1 MVHGFV
7 PHRARHEATD
17 EAVTNV
23 LSEVESTQ
31 PSIPEIRVLLID
43 DDEDDYVIIRDLI
56 EEARHTRYALSWEST
71 YVAGYAALVGGGYDA
86 CLVDYRLDRHNGID
100 LLRSAIE
107 QGCTI
112 PIVMLTGRG
121 DDEIDTAAMNA
132 GAADFLVKGKID
144 PDDLE
149 RALRHAIDRAAG
161 WRSVRMAEAKQR
173 AMMAGIPDTVFRVS
187 PEGTILDYRAGI
199 ESDPAIGIVGDEATL
214 SSAFGPSVASTLMDA
229 VREAMASGVAC
240 SCEMTREGM
249 INVRHFEARVIP
261 VEDANEVVVIARD
274 FTDEK
279 VASQRLEDLA
289 QAKDRFLGRI
299 SHDLRT
305 PLTTVLGYTDLLRTE
320 WSQFTSEEHFEMI
333 DAVGRGA
340 AKIGHLFDDTLVMA
354 RYETDRLVLAPARV
368 NLAWHGA
375 RAAKMFAGDADVE
388 IIDEGSAAFAV
399 ADPIRLDQI
408 LRHLVS
414 NAASHGGQHIEIVTG
429 QTQGRSWIEVRDDG
443 AGIPESE
450 RPWAQEPLDR
460 SDQSLDTSVSV
471 GVGLTVSH
479 RLAHLM
485 QGDLTYRYESGW
497 SKFRLEFEAADQ
509 LAECAT
515 LENVDARQPSAGPGR
530 DGSESRSDSVLP
542 WLQ

>member
-1 MVHGFV
+1 M
-7 PHRARHEATD
+7 A
-17 EAVTNV
+17 NV
-23 LSEVESTQ
+23 LSATGSGR
-31 PSIPEIRVLLID
+31 PSASDLRVLLID
-43 DDEDDYVIIRDLI
+43 DDEDDFVIIRDLI
-56 EEARHTRYALSWEST
+56 EDARHTRCILSWEST
-71 YVAGYAALVGGGYDA
+71 YACGHAALMAGGYDA

-149 RALRHAIDRAAG
+149 RALRHAVERAAG
-161 WRSVRMAEAKQR
+161 WRSVRRAEAKQR

-187 PEGTILDYRAGI
+187 PEGLILDYLAGI
-199 ESDPAIGIVGDEATL
+199 DSDPAVGEVGDNTTLTKAFGRVVGATL
-214 SSAFGPSVASTLMDA
+214 LESVRD
-229 VREAMASGVAC
+229 AMASRAAS
-240 SCEMTREGM
+240 SCEMTREGTLNM
-249 INVRHFEARVIP
+249 HHFEARVIP
-261 VEDANEVVVIARD
+261 VDDANEVVVIARD
-274 FTDEK
+274 ITDEK

-305 PLTTVLGYTDLLRTE
+305 PLTTVLGYTDLLRSE
-320 WSQFTSEEHFEMI
+320 WSQFTEQEHGEMI
-333 DAVGRGA
+333 DAIGRGA
-340 AKIGHLFDDTLVMA
+340 AKIGYLFDDTLVMA
-354 RYETDRLVLAPARV
+354 RYETDRLVLAPSRV

-375 RAAKMFAGDADVE
+375 RAAETFASDAEVE
-388 IIDEGSAAFAV
+388 IIDEEAAAFAM

-414 NAASHGGQHIEIVTG
+414 NAAIHGGSHIVIMTG
-429 QTQGRSWIEVRDDG
+429 QAQGRSWIEVRDDG
-443 AGIPESE
+443 AGIPQDE
-450 RPWAQEPLDR
+450 RPWNREQSNRSAQT
-460 SDQSLDTSVSV
+460 LDTSVSV

-485 QGDLTYRYESGW
+485 EGDLTYEYESGW
-497 SKFRLEFEAADQ
+497 STFRLEFPAAEQ
-509 LAECAT
+509 SAARRA
-515 LENVDARQPSAGPGR
+515 NVDVEAGGR
-530 DGSESRSDSVLP
+530 TNGLGHESDKPRREGVLG
-542 WLQ
+542 WRR